1 MKQFTRLT
9 ALLLCLSLCLGV
21 WLVPASA
28 ANTPFSDV
36 PSGAWYEDSVQ
47 YAYENG
53 LMNGVGGG
61 RFNPNGTA
69 TRAMVVTI
77 LYRMAGE
84 PSSNQIIFNDVPL
97 DAWYFDSICWAYDH
111 DILTGIH
118 HFRHGNC
125 DDRRDNDIEHKI

>member
-1 MKQFTRLT
+1 MKKLSRLT

-69 TRAMVVTI
+69 TRAMVAQVFMN
-77 LYRMAGE
+77 MA
-84 PSSNQIIFNDVPL
+84 
-97 DAWYFDSICWAYDH
+97 A
-111 DILTGIH
+111 
-118 HFRHGNC
+118 
-125 DDRRDNDIEHKI
+125 